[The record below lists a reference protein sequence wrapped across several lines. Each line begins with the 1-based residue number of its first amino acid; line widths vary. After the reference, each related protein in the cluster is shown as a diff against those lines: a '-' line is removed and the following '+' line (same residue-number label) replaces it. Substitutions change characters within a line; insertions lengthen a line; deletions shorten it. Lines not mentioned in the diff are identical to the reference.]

1 LKLAFIFPGQG
12 SQSAGMGRELYEN
25 FREARDIFE
34 QANEALGFD
43 IKKLCFEGPEEQLRL
58 TSITQPAILTVSI
71 ACWTMVKKHGIT
83 PSVVSGHSLGEY
95 SALVTADSLKFADA
109 VRLVH
114 KRGIFMQECAPHGG
128 MAAVLGLDGDLV
140 LKACHQSSAFGVI
153 EIANYN
159 CPGQVVIAGENKAL
173 LEAMELCKSY
183 GARRVVHLPVS
194 GPFHSSLMTGVG
206 EKLAAEL
213 MNVTVNEPACPIVS
227 NVTAEPVD
235 TAAQIKDLLVK
246 QVSSPVRW
254 EESVRRLERI
264 GASVFIELGPGRV
277 LTGLCKK
284 IVKETKLFNIE
295 DISSLENTLDNL
307 KEVL

>member
-1 LKLAFIFPGQG
+1 MKLAFIFPGQG

-159 CPGQVVIAGENKAL
+159 CPGQVVIAGENNFHLVPSLCSTAKIIKSPRKTTSFSDREVTEILYLFPL
-173 LEAMELCKSY
+173 LL
-183 GARRVVHLPVS
+183 
-194 GPFHSSLMTGVG
+194 F
-206 EKLAAEL
+206 
-213 MNVTVNEPACPIVS
+213 I
-227 NVTAEPVD
+227 TAFA
-235 TAAQIKDLLVK
+235 TIF
-246 QVSSPVRW
+246 SP
-254 EESVRRLERI
+254 S
-264 GASVFIELGPGRV
+264 
-277 LTGLCKK
+277 LTGL
-284 IVKETKLFNIE
+284 
-295 DISSLENTLDNL
+295 
-307 KEVL
+307 